1 MCNCYDSA
9 KQNWELTNKH
19 GVATPAT
26 NGDKTPRTAMRS
38 NQDLGFQA
46 MIDWISTG
54 ESNSDRVTRMMCT
67 ETLLSRT
74 SGAQITSFH

>member
-1 MCNCYDSA
+1 MWNCYDSA

-19 GVATPAT
+19 GVATPAR

-46 MIDWISTG
+46 M
-54 ESNSDRVTRMMCT
+54 MCT

-74 SGAQITSFH
+74 SVAQITSFH